1 MIFLPF
7 AHVQRILFFL
17 DSSSLDHLLRI
28 PQKPKSVEQLQLFGS
43 LYVTSNCNVSKEI
56 LRNVSKSGHYI
67 LWQPPPLGS
76 APPASTSHTDTL
88 LLSGNTKVQ
97 SHLTLPCRSTQGT
110 RTEELN
116 VSLSTTQKVIFWLV
130 GVSLCRQFGPL

>member
-76 APPASTSHTDTL
+76 APPASTSHTYTL
-88 LLSGNTKVQ
+88 LLSGNTKTQ
-97 SHLTLPCRSTQGT
+97 SHLPLPSRAQCFSINNPKGYFLVSWCLVMSPIWSTLAEP
-110 RTEELN
+110 
-116 VSLSTTQKVIFWLV
+116 
-130 GVSLCRQFGPL
+130 RQD